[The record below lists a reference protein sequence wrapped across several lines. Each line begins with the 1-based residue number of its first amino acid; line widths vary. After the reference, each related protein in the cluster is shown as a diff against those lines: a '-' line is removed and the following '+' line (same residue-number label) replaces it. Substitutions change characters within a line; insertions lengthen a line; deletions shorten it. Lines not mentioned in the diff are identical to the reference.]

1 MIIGRLEEA
10 HEYSRLHGGF
20 EAAFDVLRST
30 PFEELKPG
38 RHEIMGD
45 DLFLIIDHSDQKGR
59 DGAKLEAHRKYIDVQ
74 FIVPRDGGV
83 AEEFGW
89 KPAAGCTSTTEAYD
103 EAKDVGFFGD
113 KPDLWFSLPPG
124 NFVIFFPSDAHA
136 PLAGEGKVVKAVVKI
151 AVKW

>member
-30 PFEELKPG
+30 PFEELPPG

-45 DLFLIIDHSDQKGR
+45 DLFLIIDHSEQKGH

-74 FIVPRDGGV
+74 FIVPKAGAV

-89 KPAAGCTSTTEAYD
+89 KPTAACRDMIGAPDD
-103 EAKDVGFFGD
+103 EAKDVGFRRQAR
-113 KPDLWFSLPPG
+113 P
-124 NFVIFFPSDAHA
+124 
-136 PLAGEGKVVKAVVKI
+136 VV
-151 AVKW
+151 